1 MILNNELT
9 MALTRFSNEERKHL
23 SQLHAASPPQ
33 VVLNYAILP
42 PMGSKFLSRH
52 ARVSP
57 RFVAND
63 LLSSVAESTSSL
75 ELVSTKC
82 CEHPLKLT

>member
-23 SQLHAASPPQ
+23 SQFNAASPP
-33 VVLNYAILP
+33 VVLNYAILAP
-42 PMGSKFLSRH
+42 IRSKFLSRH

-75 ELVSTKC
+75 E
-82 CEHPLKLT
+82 

>member
-23 SQLHAASPPQ
+23 SQLHAASPPPQ
-33 VVLNYAILP
+33 VVLNYAILAP
-42 PMGSKFLSRH
+42 IRSKFLSRH

-75 ELVSTKC
+75 E
-82 CEHPLKLT
+82 

>member
-23 SQLHAASPPQ
+23 SQLHAASPPPPQ
-33 VVLNYAILP
+33 VVLNYAILAP
-42 PMGSKFLSRH
+42 IRSKFLSRH

-57 RFVAND
+57 HFVAND

-75 ELVSTKC
+75 E
-82 CEHPLKLT
+82 